1 MFVHTRPGK
10 CDARLQVKRLLKVTY
25 QGAARIRHRGV
36 YSNWLSRRQH
46 RTEAESGVYDCLI
59 AHFSIYFVFHAYFS
73 TSVNQHSRKFKAV
86 VWRGFSP
93 NKKPVISISL
103 TNNEGEEKKSKSIL
117 PLFLM
122 TDFVAS
128 LNLYVV
134 RITRWL
140 FRGKWSI
147 ACQMEWFDAL
157 TAVTVIGTAK
167 QIIHPSIS
175 PVSKLKRW

>member
-59 AHFSIYFVFHAYFS
+59 AHFSIYFVFHAYFP

-93 NKKPVISISL
+93 NKNPSFRFLWQIMKLKKKVEIHSAAVSHDRFCRFIKSL
-103 TNNEGEEKKSKSIL
+103 CRQNH
-117 PLFLM
+117 
-122 TDFVAS
+122 
-128 LNLYVV
+128 
-134 RITRWL
+134 
-140 FRGKWSI
+140 
-147 ACQMEWFDAL
+147 AL
-157 TAVTVIGTAK
+157 TFSREVKYSVPDGMIWCIDRCYTYWYSETDYPPLHI
-167 QIIHPSIS
+167 PCE
-175 PVSKLKRW
+175 